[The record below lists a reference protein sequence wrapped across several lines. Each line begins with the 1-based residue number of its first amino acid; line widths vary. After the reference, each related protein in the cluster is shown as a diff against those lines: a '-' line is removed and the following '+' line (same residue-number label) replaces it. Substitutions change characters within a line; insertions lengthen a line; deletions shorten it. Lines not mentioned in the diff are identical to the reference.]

1 VNAPKCIRASKCGTG
16 FPHEEAVELVPPRG
30 LIFILS
36 APSGAG
42 KTTVLRRVLER
53 DPGLVYSISATT
65 RPPRP
70 GEEEGTDYFFIS
82 TDEFRKGI
90 EEGRFAEWA
99 EVHGHLYGTPEDAL
113 ESHTSAGKSVI
124 LDIDVQGALQL
135 KQRHP
140 EAILIFL
147 VPPSFQELERRL
159 RGRETES
166 DEAVKRRLDVASQEM
181 RLQDEYDHIIVNN
194 ELERAADDVMMVI
207 NDEEARRR
215 RA

>member
-1 VNAPKCIRASKCGTG
+1 MPPK
-16 FPHEEAVELVPPRG
+16 G

-42 KTTVLRRVLER
+42 KTTVLRKVLER
-53 DPGLVYSISATT
+53 RPEFVYSISATT

-70 GEEEGTDYFFIS
+70 GEDAGKDYLFVS

-99 EVHGHLYGTPEDAL
+99 EVHGHLYGTPEDTL
-113 ESHTSAGKSVI
+113 ESHTSTGKNVI

-140 EAILIFL
+140 EAILMFL

-159 RGRETES
+159 RGRKTES
-166 DEAVKRRLDVASQEM
+166 DEAVKRRLDVAKQELC
-181 RLQDEYDHIIVNN
+181 LQEEYDHIIVNN
-194 ELERAADDVMMVI
+194 ELERAADDVIMVI
-207 NDEEARRR
+207 NQEEARREGT
-215 RA
+215 